1 MTLVLEGQSLAD
13 APTSLPLHGLLGL
26 PGDEE
31 VGRGLLLGH
40 FWPWDEGQGK
50 NWKKVRTST
59 LLMRGRRLLEND
71 SSNMGDKAFHPVSL
85 PHLSRDPNLT
95 SPNNLPPPHP

>member
-1 MTLVLEGQSLAD
+1 MLPPHFLSMACWGFLETKRLDVGFYWGIS
-13 APTSLPLHGLLGL
+13 G
-26 PGDEE
+26 PGMR
-31 VGRGLLLGH
+31 VR
-40 FWPWDEGQGK
+40 GK

-59 LLMRGRRLLEND
+59 LLMRGRRLLDND
-71 SSNMGDKAFHPVSL
+71 SSNMGDEAFHPVSL